1 MSLILAMPFLVIAA
15 NRYEQG
21 WRGDN
26 WRASRMVLQRWTNS
40 SVSGDAGYSVVIPTQ
55 MPPVGGVRKL
65 NVKKSAICVDC
76 GESIVSE
83 DGGSDVHV
91 GRWYCLSY
99 LKVTSG

>member
-1 MSLILAMPFLVIAA
+1 
-15 NRYEQG
+15 
-21 WRGDN
+21 
-26 WRASRMVLQRWTNS
+26 
-40 SVSGDAGYSVVIPTQ
+40 VIPTQ